1 MGKYKLLAIHYYK
14 NVKSLFVHY
23 ANEHV
28 PGSWGVHASVSD
40 GNFFISFS
48 S

>member
-40 GNFFISFS
+40 GNFFI
-48 S
+48 